1 MFRKTIAVALTAIVS
16 CLTATAQAQGEL
28 GGQAQGQP
36 DRAASVRAKMR
47 KIGVGERSVVRVK
60 LKDGTEL
67 RGYLSQIENDSFTI
81 TEKATNKATSAYY
94 GDVLSLKGK
103 GLSTSTKVLIGV
115 GIGVA
120 VTAGVVAYLATH
132 WKIGNNGKF

>member
-1 MFRKTIAVALTAIVS
+1 MFGKTIAVALTAIVS

-47 KIGVGERSVVRVK
+47 KIGTGEKSVVRVK

-67 RGYLSQIENDSFTI
+67 RDYPDRRWNR
-81 TEKATNKATSAYY
+81 
-94 GDVLSLKGK
+94 SLPQT
-103 GLSTSTKVLIGV
+103 L
-115 GIGVA
+115 
-120 VTAGVVAYLATH
+120 
-132 WKIGNNGKF
+132 

>member
-1 MFRKTIAVALTAIVS
+1 MFKKAIAVALTAIVS
-16 CLTATAQAQGEL
+16 CLSSIAQAQSET

-36 DRAASVRAKMR
+36 DRAASVKAKMR
-47 KIGVGERSVVRVK
+47 KMGVGERSVVRVK

-67 RGYLSQIENDSFTI
+67 LGYLSQIENDSFTI
-81 TEKATNKATSAYY
+81 TDKATKKATSVSY

-103 GLSTSTKVLIGV
+103 GLPTSAKVLIAV

-120 VTAGVVAYLATH
+120 VTAGVIAYLATH
-132 WKIGNNGKF
+132 WKIQFNGKL

>member
-1 MFRKTIAVALTAIVS
+1 MFRKAIAVALTAIVS
-16 CLTATAQAQGEL
+16 CLSGAQSETS
-28 GGQAQGQP
+28 GQAKGQP
-36 DRAASVRAKMR
+36 DRATSVKAKMR
-47 KIGVGERSVVRVK
+47 KMGVGERSVVRVK

-81 TEKATNKATSAYY
+81 TDKAANKAASASY

-103 GLSTSTKVLIGV
+103 GLPTSAKVLIAV

-120 VTAGVVAYLATH
+120 VAAGVIAYLATH
-132 WKIGNNGKF
+132 WKIQLNGKL